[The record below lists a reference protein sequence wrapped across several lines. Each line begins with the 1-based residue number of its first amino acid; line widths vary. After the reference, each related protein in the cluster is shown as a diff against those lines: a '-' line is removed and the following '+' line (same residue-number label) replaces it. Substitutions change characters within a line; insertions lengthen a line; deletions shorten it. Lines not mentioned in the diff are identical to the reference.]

1 MNASV
6 SLRARRGFTLIELL
20 VVIAIIGVLIGLL
33 LPAVQAARAAAQRA
47 QCTNNL
53 KQLALSAS
61 NYHDTYGTYPIGSIF
76 QYDSYFSVYVES
88 QSLFVSMCGQM
99 EQTNIYNA
107 YNFSRNTYVFAN
119 ATVYASGIATLWCPS
134 DPIITR
140 LTNVGASADNPSL
153 SVRYCSYAANSGTW
167 DPEPAF
173 YGAYTT
179 PPKLPESV
187 PSVAAIIA
195 NMNGPF
201 GYQRAYRIADITDG
215 TSNTFLFGERAN
227 GKLSKATGEQD
238 NWFWWA
244 DCVESDTTF
253 TTLFPINPQTKVL
266 DTADEYT
273 TSWPQ
278 SASSYHPGGA
288 NFAFC
293 DGSVHFIKEGINSWA
308 QARGSNLPQGVTD
321 VGGIQVL
328 AAGVQYGLYQKLSTR
343 ATGEIIDGS
352 AY

>member
-1 MNASV
+1 MNAPV
-6 SLRARRGFTLIELL
+6 SFRARRGFTLIELL

-76 QYDSYFSVYVES
+76 QYDTVFGVYVES
-88 QSLFVSMCGQM
+88 QSAFVSMCGQM

-107 YNFSRNTYVFAN
+107 YNFSRNTYVWEN
-119 ATVYASGIATLWCPS
+119 QTVFQSGIASLWCPS
-134 DPIITR
+134 DAAISR
-140 LTNVGASADNPSL
+140 LSSYGSYLGAPNWQYHYS
-153 SVRYCSYAANSGTW
+153 SYAVNSGTW
-167 DPEPAF
+167 DPEPAN
-173 YGAYTT
+173 YGAYTS
-179 PPKLPESV
+179 PPTLPEQV
-187 PSVAAIIA
+187 PAVAAIIA

-201 GYQRAYRIADITDG
+201 GYQRSYRIADITDG
-215 TSNTFLFGERAN
+215 TSNTFLMGERAN
-227 GKLSKATGEQD
+227 GKLLKSTGQQD

-253 TTLFPINPQTKVL
+253 TTLFPINPQTKV
-266 DTADEYT
+266 ADGAVEY
-273 TSWPQ
+273 SSAWPQ

-293 DGSVHFIKEGINSWA
+293 DGSVRFIKDGINSWA
-308 QARGSNLPQGVTD
+308 QNRTTNLPQGLSD
-321 VGGIQVL
+321 VNGIQVL
-328 AAGVQYGLYQKLSTR
+328 VPGTQYGLYQKLSTR
-343 ATGEIIDGS
+343 STGEIIDGS